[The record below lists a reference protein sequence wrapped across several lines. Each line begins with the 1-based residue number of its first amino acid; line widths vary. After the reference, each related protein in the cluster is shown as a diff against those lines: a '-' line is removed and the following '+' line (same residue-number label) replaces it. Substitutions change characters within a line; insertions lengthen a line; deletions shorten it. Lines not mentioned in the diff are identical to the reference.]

1 MSGQGPGRQGAGA
14 GRGSGQEP
22 APVSPLMIQLL
33 VVGLAIGFFSGYF
46 LLWWGA
52 LVVLGVIVA
61 AVSLVLRG
69 RSRDGA
75 TGAVAGVLL
84 GYAGVILL
92 ALFRGAL

>member
-22 APVSPLMIQLL
+22 APVSPLMIPLL
-33 VVGLAIGFFSGYF
+33 VVGLAIGFFSDYF

>member
-1 MSGQGPGRQGAGA
+1 MSGAERR
-14 GRGSGQEP
+14 RGDR
-22 APVSPLMIQLL
+22 AFAL
-33 VVGLAIGFFSGYF
+33 
-46 LLWWGA
+46 A

-75 TGAVAGVLL
+75 TGAIAGVLL
-84 GYAGVILL
+84 GYAGVILV

>member
-14 GRGSGQEP
+14 SRGSGQEP
-22 APVSPLMIQLL
+22 APVSPLMIPLL
-33 VVGLAIGFFSGYF
+33 VLGLAIGFFSGYF
-46 LLWWGA
+46 LLGWGA

-75 TGAVAGVLL
+75 TGAIAGVLL
-84 GYAGVILL
+84 GYAGVILV

>member
-1 MSGQGPGRQGAGA
+1 MIP
-14 GRGSGQEP
+14 
-22 APVSPLMIQLL
+22 PLVL
-33 VVGLAIGFFSGYF
+33 GLAIGFFSGYF
-46 LLWWGA
+46 LLGWGA

-75 TGAVAGVLL
+75 TGAIAGVLL
-84 GYAGVILL
+84 GYAGVILV

>member
-1 MSGQGPGRQGAGA
+1 MSGQGPGRQGARA

-22 APVSPLMIQLL
+22 APVSPLMIPLL
-33 VVGLAIGFFSGYF
+33 VLGLAIGFFSGYF
-46 LLWWGA
+46 LLWWGV

-75 TGAVAGVLL
+75 TGAIAGVLL
-84 GYAGVILL
+84 GYAGVILV

>member
-22 APVSPLMIQLL
+22 APVSPLMIPLL
-33 VVGLAIGFFSGYF
+33 VLGLAIGFFSGYF
-46 LLWWGA
+46 LLGWGA

-75 TGAVAGVLL
+75 TGAIAGVLL
-84 GYAGVILL
+84 GYAGVILV

>member
-1 MSGQGPGRQGAGA
+1 MPSTTATAVPPWPKNSSSQ
-14 GRGSGQEP
+14 S
-22 APVSPLMIQLL
+22 M
-33 VVGLAIGFFSGYF
+33 
-46 LLWWGA
+46 WWGA

-75 TGAVAGVLL
+75 TGAIAGVLL

>member
-14 GRGSGQEP
+14 GRGSGQQP
-22 APVSPLMIQLL
+22 APVSPLMIPLL
-33 VVGLAIGFFSGYF
+33 VLGLAIGFLSGYF
-46 LLWWGA
+46 LLGWGA

-75 TGAVAGVLL
+75 TGAIAGVLL
-84 GYAGVILL
+84 GYAGVILV

>member
-14 GRGSGQEP
+14 SRGSGQQP
-22 APVSPLMIQLL
+22 APVSPLMIPLL
-33 VVGLAIGFFSGYF
+33 VLGLVIGFFSGYF

-61 AVSLVLRG
+61 AVALVLRG

-75 TGAVAGVLL
+75 TGAIAGVLL
-84 GYAGVILL
+84 GYAGVILV

>member
-22 APVSPLMIQLL
+22 APVSPLMIPLL
-33 VVGLAIGFFSGYF
+33 VLGLAIGFFSGYF
-46 LLWWGA
+46 LLWWGV

-75 TGAVAGVLL
+75 TGAIAGVLL
-84 GYAGVILL
+84 GYAGVILV